1 MNLGNGLTVQL
12 SMHSL
17 LPEGCRQVVAAGCT
31 FSASMD
37 LNDGHAWCLASVS
50 IGFDKSKIKWGAD
63 DDCFFF
69 LFSKVCSSPTQI
81 PLQVNIVAAPNLT
94 LFFLSLIFFFFSF
107 FLWGGGSGVGSQSTT
122 GSFLIIF
129 AIQLIWP

>member
-17 LPEGCRQVVAAGCT
+17 LSEGCRQVVAAGCT
-31 FSASMD
+31 FSAAMD

-69 LFSKVCSSPTQI
+69 LFSKICSSPTQI
-81 PLQVNIVAAPNLT
+81 PLKVNIVAAPDLILFSLS
-94 LFFLSLIFFFFSF
+94 LFF
-107 FLWGGGSGVGSQSTT
+107 FLGGGWVPKHRWLFSNNIYNSTN
-122 GSFLIIF
+122 LAMIYYIC
-129 AIQLIWP
+129 